1 MKRLMEGYVFRSV
14 GGNAE
19 ESFSLPQPEE
29 ALSRRG
35 GLPGAFGYD
44 RAAHLFR
51 TLQAEGSDAVDLL
64 PAAFPTSWMV
74 NAKATSR
81 TFVHWTAAESVWAE
95 LLSILRFDL
104 STDEW
109 TALPEGDR
117 TAVGVTVRTLSGLPS
132 ASLCAV
138 TKVLALLRPQLVPLM
153 DDAAIWF
160 ALGTV
165 PEPKTADAPAAGPE
179 HFLPMMDWFAAEA
192 KRSDAALVELART
205 HTMAVLDGP
214 QVLDRL
220 LWWASWGHRLFEK
233 EGAP

>member
-1 MKRLMEGYVFRSV
+1 MEAYIFRCLRE
-14 GGNAE
+14 NAE
-19 ESFSLPQPEE
+19 VSSAFPLPLE

-35 GLPGAFGYD
+35 QLPGAFGYD

-81 TFVHWTAAESVWAE
+81 TFVHWTVAEPTWIE
-95 LLSILRFDL
+95 LFSILRFDL

-109 TALPEGDR
+109 AALPEADR
-117 TAVGVTVRTLSGLPS
+117 KAVDAAVTTLSGVPG
-132 ASLCAV
+132 ATLCAV

-153 DDAAIWF
+153 DDAAIAF
-160 ALGTV
+160 ALGAV
-165 PEPKTADAPAAGPE
+165 PEPTTADAPAAGPE

-192 KRSDAALVELART
+192 KRSDAALVELARG
-205 HTMAVLDGP
+205 HTLAVLDAP

-220 LWWASWGHRLFEK
+220 LWLASWGHRLFAK
-233 EGAP
+233 KDEG

>member
-1 MKRLMEGYVFRSV
+1 
-14 GGNAE
+14 
-19 ESFSLPQPEE
+19 
-29 ALSRRG
+29 
-35 GLPGAFGYD
+35 
-44 RAAHLFR
+44 
-51 TLQAEGSDAVDLL
+51 
-64 PAAFPTSWMV
+64 MV

-81 TFVHWTAAESVWAE
+81 TFVHWTAAEPVWAE
-95 LLSILRFDL
+95 LLSILSFDL

-109 TALPEGDR
+109 SALPEAER
-117 TAVGVTVRTLSGLPS
+117 TAVGVAVATLSGMPS

-160 ALGTV
+160 ALGAV

-192 KRSDAALVELART
+192 KRSDAALVELARA
-205 HTMAVLDGP
+205 HTMAVLDAP

-220 LWWASWGHRLFEK
+220 LWWASWGHRLFEPHPP
-233 EGAP
+233 APSP

>member
-1 MKRLMEGYVFRSV
+1 MVYEGGMEGFVFRCLR
-14 GGNAE
+14 GNAE
-19 ESFSLPQPEE
+19 EFLAVDQPAE

-35 GLPGAFGYD
+35 QLPGAFGYD

-81 TFVHWTAAESVWAE
+81 TFVHWTAAEATWVE
-95 LLSILRFDL
+95 LFAVLRFDQ
-104 STDEW
+104 STEDWTRLPEADRMAVGAAI
-109 TALPEGDR
+109 TALSSVPGA
-117 TAVGVTVRTLSGLPS
+117 T
-132 ASLCAV
+132 LCAV

-160 ALGTV
+160 ARDAV
-165 PEPKTADAPAAGPE
+165 PEPTSADGPSAGPE
-179 HFLPMMDWFAAEA
+179 HFLPMMDWFAEEA
-192 KRSDAALVELART
+192 KRSDAALIELART
-205 HTMAVLDGP
+205 HTLAVVDAP

-220 LWWASWGHRLFEK
+220 LWWASWGRRLFEAK
-233 EGAP
+233 T

>member
-1 MKRLMEGYVFRSV
+1 MEGFVFRCLR
-14 GGNAE
+14 GNAE
-19 ESFSLPQPEE
+19 ESVAVSDPAE

-35 GLPGAFGYD
+35 QLPGAFGYD

-81 TFVHWTAAESVWAE
+81 TFVHWTVAEPTWIE
-95 LLSILRFDL
+95 LLSLLRFDL

-109 TALPEGDR
+109 AAMGEADR
-117 TAVGVTVRTLSGLPS
+117 KAVGAAVTVLSGVPG
-132 ASLCAV
+132 ATLCAV

-160 ALGTV
+160 ARDAV
-165 PEPKTADAPAAGPE
+165 PQPTTADAPSAGPE
-179 HFLPMMDWFAAEA
+179 HFLPMMDWFAEEA
-192 KRSDAALVELART
+192 KRSDAALIELART
-205 HTMAVLDGP
+205 HTLAVLDAP

-220 LWWASWGHRLFEK
+220 LWWASWGHGLF
-233 EGAP
+233 P

>member
-1 MKRLMEGYVFRSV
+1 VVYEGAMDGFVFRCV
-14 GGNAE
+14 RGNAE
-19 ESFSLPQPEE
+19 ESAPVSRPAE

-35 GLPGAFGYD
+35 QLPGAFGYD

-81 TFVHWTAAESVWAE
+81 TFVHWTAAEPVWAE
-95 LLSILRFDL
+95 LLSILSFDL

-109 TALPEGDR
+109 LTLPEAQR
-117 TAVGVTVRTLSGLPS
+117 TAAGVAVTTLSGMPS

-160 ALGTV
+160 ALGAV
-165 PEPKTADAPAAGPE
+165 AEPKSADAPAAGPE
-179 HFLPMMDWFAAEA
+179 QFLPMMDWFAAEA

-205 HTMAVLDGP
+205 HTMAVLDAP

-233 EGAP
+233 EA

>member
-1 MKRLMEGYVFRSV
+1 MKGRMEGFVFQCA
-14 GGNAE
+14 GGNAK
-19 ESFSLPQPEE
+19 ESSTVPHPAE

-35 GLPGAFGYD
+35 QLPGAFGYD

-81 TFVHWTAAESVWAE
+81 TFVHWTAAEPVWAE
-95 LLSILRFDL
+95 LLSIVSFDL

-109 TALPEGDR
+109 LALPEAGR
-117 TAVGVTVRTLSGLPS
+117 TAAAGAVTTLAGMPS

-160 ALGTV
+160 ALGAV
-165 PEPKTADAPAAGPE
+165 PEPTSADAPAAGPE
-179 HFLPMMDWFAAEA
+179 HFLPMMDWFATEA
-192 KRSDAALVELART
+192 KRSDAALVELARA
-205 HTMAVLDGP
+205 HTMAVLDAP

-233 EGAP
+233 EA

>member
-1 MKRLMEGYVFRSV
+1 MEAFVFGCVR
-14 GGNAE
+14 GNVKV
-19 ESFSLPQPEE
+19 SSGVPEPAE

-35 GLPGAFGYD
+35 QLPGAFGYD

-64 PAAFPTSWMV
+64 PAAFPASWMV

-81 TFVHWTAAESVWAE
+81 TFVHWTAAEPVWSE
-95 LLSILRFDL
+95 LLGLLRFDL

-109 TALPEGDR
+109 PGMAEADR
-117 TAVGVTVRTLSGLPS
+117 KAVSAAVTTLSGVPG
-132 ASLCAV
+132 ASVCAV

-160 ALGTV
+160 ATGGV
-165 PEPKTADAPAAGPE
+165 SEPATADAPSAGPE
-179 HFLPMMDWFAAEA
+179 HFVPMMDWFAEEA
-192 KRSDAALVELART
+192 KRSEPALVELART
-205 HTMAVLDGP
+205 HTLAVLDAP

-220 LWWASWGHRLFEK
+220 LWWASWGHRIFEPK
-233 EGAP
+233 AQ